1 MDIKQQQ
8 AVKLWYAIQLW
19 RDIIIIVLSAF
30 FMQFLLKELI
40 DGAYFSYYQKA
51 FFLSGI
57 GLFFMALA
65 SAFISINQFQEKMTF
80 EMVNNPHDIGS
91 IFIQALKI
99 ISFYIGLIDLV
110 VVGCLFVFWQG

>member
-40 DGAYFSYYQKA
+40 DGAYFSQYQKA
-51 FFLSGI
+51 CFLAGI
-57 GLFFMALA
+57 GLFFMALS
-65 SAFISINQFQEKMTF
+65 SAFISINQFQEKMAF
-80 EMVNNPHDIGS
+80 EMTGNAYDLTH
-91 IFIQALKI
+91 IFIQTAKI
-99 ISFYIGLIDLV
+99 ISFLLGLIDLV
-110 VVGCLFVFWQG
+110 VIGSSFVC